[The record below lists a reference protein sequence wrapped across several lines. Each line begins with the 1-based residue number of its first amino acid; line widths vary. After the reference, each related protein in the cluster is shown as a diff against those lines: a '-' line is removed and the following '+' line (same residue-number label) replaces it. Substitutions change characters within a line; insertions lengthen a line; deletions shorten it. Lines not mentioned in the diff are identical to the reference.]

1 MSTIARIA
9 RINLASR
16 SLVRFASTQYV
27 PGRKGYAP
35 GFEAPEGTREETK
48 VIIKRRD
55 IGHSLTSHLESK
67 TKTQPQP
74 TSPKKQYRQALRV
87 TRHKYANELL
97 EKQGQKQL
105 QSAEKL
111 AEAEKKAQ
119 AVKEALEAE
128 KKQQMEHVQEVV
140 DLLDL
145 KQTEAQSSQD
155 RNQRRVENRLQF
167 EEQQRLVR
175 RKQLLKLYSATD
187 AFVTLDN
194 LDAKIDAVM
203 SSEGRSFHPSYDEL
217 MHSTSSVQ
225 NEIEQRKQQLK
236 EVMGL

>member
-9 RINLASR
+9 RINLPSR
-16 SLVRFASTQYV
+16 SFVRLASTQYV

-55 IGHSLTSHLESK
+55 IGHSLTSHLESQSPK
-67 TKTQPQP
+67 SQSS

-87 TRHKYANELL
+87 SRHKYAHELL

-111 AEAEKKAQ
+111 ALAEQKAE
-119 AVKEALEAE
+119 AVKRALEAE
-128 KKQQMEHVQEVV
+128 KRQQKEHVQEVV
-140 DLLDL
+140 QMLDL
-145 KQTEAQSSQD
+145 KQTEQQSSQID
-155 RNQRRVENRLQF
+155 QRRMNRIQF

-175 RKQLLKLYSATD
+175 RKQLLKLYAATD

-203 SSEGRSFHPSYDEL
+203 SSEGRSFHPSFDEL